1 MVIGVI
7 LVIAVT
13 VLRIKAGA
21 EAFGSMFAFQG
32 GRNKLRH
39 WLTLLS
45 GLVESLFFTG
55 LAFGWASLVFVLK
68 IDGYFAGHCAN
79 TTREEDY
86 AVHIDCQDEHFP
98 LVMSVASIAN
108 TIIRFPIG
116 YVFDSCGTTVTRL
129 IAIFLYTTGTLFISL
144 SNTATSVLLY
154 PAMSCLIT
162 SGTILHLTN
171 VQVGNLFDN
180 YRSTVINIYN
190 GAYDS
195 SAAVFLI
202 IKLLHE
208 RGVSLHSSFFFL
220 TSCSVIHFLRT
231 FFLMPRG
238 HIPYPLPETFT
249 YGIGCPGQS
258 RGKGEGENK
267 MKEVDVKKDQKQKR
281 ADNETPASHLLQKT
295 LQEPKQEQATFQ
307 SCVMSWLFL
316 WHLVWVVTILFCQVI
331 FLSTVNPM
339 LTRLANNDQTL
350 VSHYT
355 NAFAFTQLCGVLVAP
370 INGLIMDRYKRK
382 PLAPGETKREA
393 DLRSSSLALFLTSL
407 QCFLFCV
414 CFTCPVLP
422 LQYLTFVLQV
432 VNSAFFYGGHQAFV
446 SIAFPMSHFGKMS
459 GVAMSLSALVLLLQ
473 LPIHHFIQHLLHGDP
488 LYVNVGVTLV
498 SLLAFIH
505 PLHVSFYCRKLAK
518 QRKTEREVNEQQ
530 SAKC

>member
-1 MVIGVI
+1 MSENIYNNGPVEPEQMEETDFNTPGVADEMVERVVDIYESTDFFQDHEAETKSAVHQQPLKNCSTERLLGKGQYNKYIQIYHQVTFVI
-7 LVIAVT
+7 LVTAVT

-21 EAFGSMFAFQG
+21 EVFGSMFTLQG

-39 WLTLLS
+39 RLTLLS
-45 GLVESLFFTG
+45 GLLESLFFTG

-86 AVHIDCQDEHFP
+86 AVHME
-98 LVMSVASIAN
+98 
-108 TIIRFPIG
+108 
-116 YVFDSCGTTVTRL
+116 
-129 IAIFLYTTGTLFISL
+129 
-144 SNTATSVLLY
+144 TSVLLY

-202 IKLLHE
+202 IKAAPVE
-208 RGVSLHSSFFFL
+208 A
-220 TSCSVIHFLRT
+220 
-231 FFLMPRG
+231 
-238 HIPYPLPETFT
+238 EE
-249 YGIGCPGQS
+249 
-258 RGKGEGENK
+258 KEKEENE
-267 MKEVDVKKDQKQKR
+267 MKDQKRKK
-281 ADNETPASHLLQKT
+281 ADDETPASDLLQKT
-295 LQEPKQEQATFQ
+295 PHEPEQVQATFQ

-316 WHLVWVVTILFCQVI
+316 WHLVWVVTILFCQFI

-370 INGLIMDRYKRK
+370 VNGLIMDRYKRR

-432 VNSAFFYGGHQAFV
+432 VNSTFFYGGHQAFV

-459 GVAMSLSALVLLLQ
+459 GMAMSLSALVLLLQ
-473 LPIHHFIQHLLHGDP
+473 LPIHRVIQHQLHGDP

-505 PLHVSFYCRKLAK
+505 PLHVSLYCRKLAK
-518 QRKTEREVNEQQ
+518 QRKTEREVNEPH

>member
-1 MVIGVI
+1 
-7 LVIAVT
+7 
-13 VLRIKAGA
+13 
-21 EAFGSMFAFQG
+21 MFAFQG

-281 ADNETPASHLLQKT
+281 ADDETPASHLLQKT

-339 LTRLANNDQTL
+339 LTRLANNDQTW
-350 VSHYT
+350 VSESLHQCICLHPAVWSAGCSHKWAHHGQIQAQASGSRRDQARSRP
-355 NAFAFTQLCGVLVAP
+355 AFILSCSLPDFSAVFSLLCVFHLSCAASAVP
-370 INGLIMDRYKRK
+370 HLH
-382 PLAPGETKREA
+382 LAGCQQR
-393 DLRSSSLALFLTSL
+393 
-407 QCFLFCV
+407 
-414 CFTCPVLP
+414 
-422 LQYLTFVLQV
+422 
-432 VNSAFFYGGHQAFV
+432 
-446 SIAFPMSHFGKMS
+446 
-459 GVAMSLSALVLLLQ
+459 LLLWRPPSLRQ
-473 LPIHHFIQHLLHGDP
+473 HCLP
-488 LYVNVGVTLV
+488 N
-498 SLLAFIH
+498 
-505 PLHVSFYCRKLAK
+505 VSFWEDVRGGDVFISSGAASPVTNPSLHPAPAP
-518 QRKTEREVNEQQ
+518 R
-530 SAKC
+530 